1 MFPLSFWRTLR
12 TVPNDPFPITSNGSY
27 SSSME
32 PILEQSDS
40 SAASLSCDWLHV
52 WRCSLHFPD
61 LRCLYLGEYFEID
74 RMRQLTVASSAYRYM
89 CLVRWL
95 HIQGLAEYFINDLE
109 VSLDIITWFLLLHI
123 RVGILSRVRFFSQ
136 FWKFVWSKARNRVF
150 IQHEQSLSSN
160 KVEVP
165 MLKFQFLRNMKKKTP
180 KTNYNSEVL
189 NCSLY
194 PLQCASAHGNKTVTN
209 SVHVDGGFGL
219 TFFRHFPTSLCIW
232 ATSSSEESNIQ
243 VHIYRRQLYT

>member
-1 MFPLSFWRTLR
+1 MAFFPGKWSCRRYLTMFGWSSSRRIRNSEMMWFFSWLFMDVYSISFLTSMFPLSFWRTLR

-40 SAASLSCDWLHV
+40 NAASLSCDWLHV

-165 MLKFQFLRNMKKKTP
+165 MLKFQFLRNMKKNP
-180 KTNYNSEVL
+180 E
-189 NCSLY
+189 
-194 PLQCASAHGNKTVTN
+194 NK
-209 SVHVDGGFGL
+209 L
-219 TFFRHFPTSLCIW
+219 
-232 ATSSSEESNIQ
+232 
-243 VHIYRRQLYT
+243 